1 MNPSAENHFSDT
13 NADWCTTERDARR
26 SLESARGS
34 RDPSLLDNAL
44 AQLGEA
50 WLARANAALEHAAEH
65 GVQCTEVPKDDEF
78 VPAPGIHLITPPQV
92 GADARRLLTAGLE
105 HGVPVL
111 ALAREPM
118 TKLGERPV
126 AILGRGVVVRTRIEP
141 ENDADHPSLEWWKMA
156 FSALVEAAQRADDPT
171 ASPERRLEIMLD
183 RLDGLPGLSAELIED
198 ARELAAIKSE

>member
-34 RDPSLLDNAL
+34 RDPTLLDNAL

-78 VPAPGIHLITPPQV
+78 VPAPGIHLITAPQV

-126 AILGRGVVVRTRIEP
+126 AILGRGVVVRTRIVP

>member
-1 MNPSAENHFSDT
+1 MNPSDENHFSDT

-34 RDPSLLDNAL
+34 RDQSLLDNAL

-50 WLARANAALEHAAEH
+50 WLARANAALDHAAEH

-78 VPAPGIHLITPPQV
+78 VPEPGIHLITAPQV

-141 ENDADHPSLEWWKMA
+141 EKDADRPSLEWWKMA

>member
-1 MNPSAENHFSDT
+1 MYPSAENNSSNLD
-13 NADWCTTERDARR
+13 ADWCTAEREARR

-34 RDPSLLDNAL
+34 RDPELLEKAL
-44 AQLGEA
+44 TQLRVA
-50 WLARANAALEHAAEH
+50 WVARANAAFEHADKH
-65 GVQCTEVPKDDEF
+65 GIQCTEVPNNDEF
-78 VPAPGIHLITPPQV
+78 VPQPGVHLITAPQV

-126 AILGRGVVVRTRIEP
+126 AVLGRGVVVRTRIEP
-141 ENDADHPSLEWWKMA
+141 EKDAEQPSLEWWKMA

-171 ASPERRLEIMLD
+171 ASSERRLEIMLD
-183 RLDGLPGLSAELIED
+183 RLDGLPGLSTELIDD
-198 ARELAAIKSE
+198 ARELAAIKSK

>member
-1 MNPSAENHFSDT
+1 MYPSTENNSSNLDAH
-13 NADWCTTERDARR
+13 WCTAERDARR

-34 RDPSLLDNAL
+34 RDPKLLDSAL
-44 AQLGEA
+44 TQLGVA
-50 WLARANAALEHAAEH
+50 WVARANAAFEHADKH
-65 GVQCTEVPKDDEF
+65 GIQCTEVPNNDEF
-78 VPAPGIHLITPPQV
+78 VPQPGVHLITAPQV

-126 AILGRGVVVRTRIEP
+126 AVLGRGVVVRTRIEP
-141 ENDADHPSLEWWKMA
+141 EKDAGQPSLEWWKMA
-156 FSALVEAAQRADDPT
+156 FSALVGAAQRADDPN
-171 ASPERRLEIMLD
+171 ASSERRLEIMLD
-183 RLDGLPGLSAELIED
+183 RLDGLPGLSTELIDD

>member
-1 MNPSAENHFSDT
+1 MYPSAENNSSNLD
-13 NADWCTTERDARR
+13 ADWCTAEREARR

-34 RDPSLLDNAL
+34 RDPELLDSAL
-44 AQLGEA
+44 TQLGVA
-50 WLARANAALEHAAEH
+50 WVARANAAFEHADKH
-65 GVQCTEVPKDDEF
+65 GIQCTEVPNNDEF
-78 VPAPGIHLITPPQV
+78 VPQPGVHLITAPQV

-126 AILGRGVVVRTRIEP
+126 AVLGRGVVVRTRIEP
-141 ENDADHPSLEWWKMA
+141 EKDAEQPSLEWWKMA

-171 ASPERRLEIMLD
+171 ASSERRLEIMLD
-183 RLDGLPGLSAELIED
+183 RLDGLPGLSTELIDD
-198 ARELAAIKSE
+198 ARELAAIKSK

>member
-1 MNPSAENHFSDT
+1 MYPSAENNSSNLD
-13 NADWCTTERDARR
+13 ADWCTAEREARR

-34 RDPSLLDNAL
+34 RDPELLDTAL
-44 AQLGEA
+44 TQLGVA
-50 WLARANAALEHAAEH
+50 WVARANAAFEHADKH
-65 GVQCTEVPKDDEF
+65 GIQCTEVPNNDEF
-78 VPAPGIHLITPPQV
+78 VPQPGVHLITAPQV

-126 AILGRGVVVRTRIEP
+126 AVLGRGVVVRTRIEP
-141 ENDADHPSLEWWKMA
+141 EKDAEQPSLEWWKMA

-171 ASPERRLEIMLD
+171 ASSERRLEIMLD
-183 RLDGLPGLSAELIED
+183 RLDGLPGLSTELIDD
-198 ARELAAIKSE
+198 ARELAAIKSK

>member
-1 MNPSAENHFSDT
+1 MNPSAENSSSNLDS
-13 NADWCTTERDARR
+13 DWCTAERDARR
-26 SLESARGS
+26 SLESARGL
-34 RDPSLLDNAL
+34 RDPELLENAL
-44 AQLGEA
+44 TQLCVA
-50 WLARANAALEHAAEH
+50 WVARANAAFEHADKH
-65 GVQCTEVPKDDEF
+65 GIQCTEVPANDEF
-78 VPAPGIHLITPPQV
+78 VPQPGVHLITAPQV

-126 AILGRGVVVRTRIEP
+126 AVLGRGVVVRTRIEP
-141 ENDADHPSLEWWKMA
+141 EKDAAHPSLEWWKMA

-171 ASPERRLEIMLD
+171 ASPERRLENMLD
-183 RLDGLPGLSAELIED
+183 RLDGLPGLSTKLIDD

>member
-1 MNPSAENHFSDT
+1 MNPSAENHFSNT

-78 VPAPGIHLITPPQV
+78 VPEPGIHLITAPQV

-126 AILGRGVVVRTRIEP
+126 ALLGRGVVVRTRVEP

-183 RLDGLPGLSAELIED
+183 RLDGLPGLSTELIED